1 MLTYNF
7 ANIGSD
13 SLYEY
18 LYKCIK
24 NDILL
29 GNIRPGEKLP
39 SKRTFAK
46 NLGISVITVENAYAQ
61 LVAEGY
67 LYSMPKRGF
76 YAADLEIEDSMRDAV
91 PKEILQV
98 ANGETSYFA
107 DFSSNQTDS
116 EIFPFTIWTRTV
128 RAVLNDNRIQLMI
141 NSPCAGIL
149 KLRSAIAKYLREFR
163 GMQVLPEQII
173 VGAGTEYLHNLLIQ
187 LLGNDLVYGVEDP
200 GYHKIAR
207 IYESMKVR
215 YEPVPLDQDGVS
227 VQELEKRSVDIIHTS
242 PSHHFPTGTVM
253 PVSRRYELLGW
264 AAKSDHH
271 YIIEDDYDSEFRFTG
286 RPLPTLQ
293 SIDAG
298 GRVIYTNTFSKSL
311 APSIRISYMVLPG
324 ALMERFRRELSFY
337 ACTVTSFEQYTLA
350 RFLSEGHF
358 ERHIN
363 RMKKYYRTERDAV
376 IGAIGRSPLAGRA
389 EILEQDAGL
398 HFLLRVRTQKS
409 DAALSEEAAAAGI
422 RLSFLSEYLNAPDPA
437 ETHEIVVNYSGVDA
451 GRLAEAF
458 DRLAA
463 IL

>member
-1 MLTYNF
+1 MLTYTLG
-7 ANIGSD
+7 AAPGTP
-13 SLYEY
+13 LYIA
-18 LYKCIK
+18 LYRSIRA
-24 NDILL
+24 DILAGKL
-29 GNIRPGEKLP
+29 EPGEKLP
-39 SKRTFAK
+39 SKRSLAQHMK
-46 NLGISVITVENAYAQ
+46 ISVITVENAYAQ
-61 LVAEGY
+61 LLAEGY
-67 LYSMPKRGF
+67 I
-76 YAADLEIEDSMRDAV
+76 YA
-91 PKEILQV
+91 V
-98 ANGETSYFA
+98 ARKGYFA
-107 DFSSNQTDS
+107 SAVEHAPEPPARSAAPAAAPPEPPYFMDFRSNHPDCAR
-116 EIFPFTIWTRTV
+116 FPFSVWS
-128 RAVLNDNRIQLMI
+128 RILRDEL
-141 NSPCAGIL
+141 SRRET
-149 KLRSAIAKYLREFR
+149 KLLSATPASGAEELREAIAAYLLEFR
-163 GMQVLPEQII
+163 GMRVSAEQII
-173 VGAGTEYLHNLLIQ
+173 VGAGSEYLYNLIVQ
-187 LLGNDLVYGVEDP
+187 LLGRKHVYAVENP
-200 GYHKIAR
+200 GHVKIPR
-207 IYESMKVR
+207 IYEKNGIDVR
-215 YEPVPLDQDGVS
+215 YVNVDDRGMPVA
-227 VQELEKRSVDIIHTS
+227 ELRASGADVVHLS
-242 PSHHFPTGTVM
+242 PSHHFPTGVVM
-253 PVSRRYELLGW
+253 PIGRRQELLAW
-264 AAKSDHH
+264 AGEAEGR

-422 RLSFLSEYLNAPDPA
+422 RLSFLSEYLNAPAPA

>member
-1 MLTYNF
+1 M
-7 ANIGSD
+7 
-13 SLYEY
+13 
-18 LYKCIK
+18 
-24 NDILL
+24 
-29 GNIRPGEKLP
+29 P
-39 SKRTFAK
+39 
-46 NLGISVITVENAYAQ
+46 
-61 LVAEGY
+61 VAELRASG
-67 LYSMPKRGF
+67 
-76 YAADLEIEDSMRDAV
+76 ADVVHL
-91 PKEILQV
+91 
-98 ANGETSYFA
+98 
-107 DFSSNQTDS
+107 
-116 EIFPFTIWTRTV
+116 
-128 RAVLNDNRIQLMI
+128 
-141 NSPCAGIL
+141 
-149 KLRSAIAKYLREFR
+149 
-163 GMQVLPEQII
+163 
-173 VGAGTEYLHNLLIQ
+173 
-187 LLGNDLVYGVEDP
+187 
-200 GYHKIAR
+200 
-207 IYESMKVR
+207 
-215 YEPVPLDQDGVS
+215 
-227 VQELEKRSVDIIHTS
+227 S
-242 PSHHFPTGTVM
+242 PSHHFPTGVVM
-253 PVSRRYELLGW
+253 PIGRRQELLAW
-264 AAKSDHH
+264 AGEVKGR

-376 IGAIGRSPLAGRA
+376 
-389 EILEQDAGL
+389 L

>member
-1 MLTYNF
+1 
-7 ANIGSD
+7 
-13 SLYEY
+13 
-18 LYKCIK
+18 
-24 NDILL
+24 
-29 GNIRPGEKLP
+29 
-39 SKRTFAK
+39 
-46 NLGISVITVENAYAQ
+46 
-61 LVAEGY
+61 
-67 LYSMPKRGF
+67 
-76 YAADLEIEDSMRDAV
+76 
-91 PKEILQV
+91 
-98 ANGETSYFA
+98 
-107 DFSSNQTDS
+107 
-116 EIFPFTIWTRTV
+116 
-128 RAVLNDNRIQLMI
+128 
-141 NSPCAGIL
+141 
-149 KLRSAIAKYLREFR
+149 
-163 GMQVLPEQII
+163 
-173 VGAGTEYLHNLLIQ
+173 
-187 LLGNDLVYGVEDP
+187 
-200 GYHKIAR
+200 
-207 IYESMKVR
+207 
-215 YEPVPLDQDGVS
+215 
-227 VQELEKRSVDIIHTS
+227 
-242 PSHHFPTGTVM
+242 M

-422 RLSFLSEYLNAPDPA
+422 RLSFLSEYLNAPAPA